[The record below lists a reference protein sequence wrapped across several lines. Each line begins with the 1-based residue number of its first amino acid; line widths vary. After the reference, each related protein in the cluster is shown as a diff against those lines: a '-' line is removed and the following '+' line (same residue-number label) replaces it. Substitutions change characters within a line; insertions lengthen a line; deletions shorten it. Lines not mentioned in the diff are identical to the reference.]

1 MKSAYSSWRRKY
13 MNHCAA
19 NNCTNNSKDDCPG
32 NREMGVQKRF
42 SDAASEKPNE
52 YIPDEMKHD
61 FLLLSSCD
69 SKMNYPEISSRPAK
83 ARQKFYCQFSINV
96 ASRRR

>member
-1 MKSAYSSWRRKY
+1 
-13 MNHCAA
+13 
-19 NNCTNNSKDDCPG
+19 
-32 NREMGVQKRF
+32 MGVQKRF
-42 SDAASEKPNE
+42 SNAASEKPND

-61 FLLLSSCD
+61 FLLLSPCD
-69 SKMNYPEISSRPAK
+69 SKMNYAEISSRPAK